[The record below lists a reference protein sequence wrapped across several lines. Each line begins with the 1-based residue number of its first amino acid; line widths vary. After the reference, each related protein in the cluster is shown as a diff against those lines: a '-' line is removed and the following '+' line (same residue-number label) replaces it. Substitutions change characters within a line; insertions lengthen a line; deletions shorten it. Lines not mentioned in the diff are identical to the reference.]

1 MFFCERKMFKFVKLD
16 RIIVNKT
23 MMIFKTIIKTNIYSI
38 PVFLIFLC
46 FEEKSNILSDQIID
60 TLHIREF

>member
-1 MFFCERKMFKFVKLD
+1 MKLD

-23 MMIFKTIIKTNIYSI
+23 MMILKTIIKINIYSI

>member
-1 MFFCERKMFKFVKLD
+1 MFFAREKKFKFVKLD

-23 MMIFKTIIKTNIYSI
+23 MMILKTIIRINIYSL
-38 PVFLIFLC
+38 PVFLIFFC